1 MNAIA
6 RRATFGLAAIY
17 ALRMLG
23 LFMVMPVFTLYAGDL
38 VGYTAAL
45 AGVAIGIYGLT
56 QAALQI
62 PFGLLSDHIGR
73 KPVIFGGLALFAVG
87 SVVAAL
93 AETMTGMIIGRALQG
108 SGAVAAAVM
117 AMAADLT
124 PEEHR
129 TKAMA
134 VIGMSIG
141 AAFFLSLIL
150 GPVAGSQFGLAGIFW
165 LTAALSLA
173 GIGILAWVVPTPT
186 VSRVHRD
193 AEPVPAQFGRIL
205 GDGQLLRLD
214 AGILILHA
222 AMTATFLALP
232 LALRD
237 HVGIAPEHHWAVYTG
252 VLVASVALMVPFVV
266 IAERNRRIKPV
277 FAGAVAALAVALTGL
292 AAAHGT
298 LWTLLPLLVLY
309 FTAFNILEATLPS
322 LVSKIAPAESKG
334 TAMGVYSTSQFFG
347 AFLGGVVGG
356 WMLHHYGIAGAF
368 ATGAA
373 GAVLWFALAATM
385 RPPAFLTSRLVNVGP
400 LGKAEAGSLAAR
412 LAAIPGVAE
421 AVVVAEEG
429 VAYLKIDR
437 RALDEEAL
445 AQATGP
451 G

>member
-6 RRATFGLAAIY
+6 RRATFGLAGIY

-23 LFMVMPVFTLYAGDL
+23 LFMVMPVFTLYATDL
-38 VGYTAAL
+38 AGYTAAL
-45 AGVAIGIYGLT
+45 AGIAIGIYGLT

-62 PFGLLSDHIGR
+62 PFGLLSDRIGR
-73 KPVIFGGLALFAVG
+73 KPVIAGGLVLFALG
-87 SVVAAL
+87 SAVAAL
-93 AETMTGMIIGRALQG
+93 ADTMTGVIIGRALQG

-141 AAFFLSLIL
+141 AAFFLSLIF
-150 GPVAGSQFGLAGIFW
+150 GPVVGSSLGLAGIFW
-165 LTAALSLA
+165 LTAAFSVAGLA
-173 GIGILAWVVPTPT
+173 ILAAVVPTPT
-186 VSRVHRD
+186 MSRVHRD

-205 GDGQLLRLD
+205 RDGQLLRLD
-214 AGILILHA
+214 AGILVLHG

-237 HVGIAPEHHWAVYTG
+237 HLGIAAEHHWAVYAG

-266 IAERNRRIKPV
+266 LAERRRRIKPV
-277 FAGAVAALAVALTGL
+277 FTGAVAALGLALAGL
-292 AAAHGT
+292 AAAHGH

-347 AFLGGVVGG
+347 AFLGGVAGG
-356 WMLHHYGIAGAF
+356 WMLEHHGIAGAF
-368 ATGAA
+368 AAGAA
-373 GAVLWFALAATM
+373 GAALWLVLAATM
-385 RPPAFLTSRLVNVGP
+385 RTPSFLTSRLLNVGP
-400 LGKAEAGSLAAR
+400 LGQAEAAPLASR

-437 RALDEEAL
+437 KTLDEEAL
-445 AQATGP
+445 AQAAGH